1 MSRHIR
7 WPVLLCLLPLCACV
21 TKLFDKDYAP
31 PADSA
36 VARVV
41 FLSLDR
47 GSYTVDVL
55 QDEKWKPTRWHASEH
70 RAAGG
75 ASFFNEMSQAD
86 GEILAGEQVALRLNF
101 QAPAND
107 DEPELSC
114 TPEVRICGMADTR
127 YELLLRA
134 VKGQCEVILRKQYV
148 SDTGVLRRDTL
159 DLKKAARCPAPA
171 PAPTTERK
179 P

>member
-1 MSRHIR
+1 MPRYLR
-7 WPVLLCLLPLCACV
+7 WLAPLCVLPLCACV
-21 TKLFDKDYAP
+21 TKLFDNDYAP

-47 GSYTVDVL
+47 GSYTVDIL
-55 QDEKWKPTRWHASEH
+55 QGEKWKPTRWHASEH

-75 ASFFNEMSQAD
+75 SSFFNEMSQAD
-86 GEILAGEQVALRLNF
+86 GEILAGQQVALRLNF

-114 TPEVRICGMADTR
+114 APEVRICGVEDTR
-127 YELLLRA
+127 YELLLQT
-134 VKGQCEVILRKQYV
+134 VKGQCEVVLRKQFV
-148 SDTGVLRRDTL
+148 SDTGTLRRETL
-159 DLKKAARCPAPA
+159 DLKKAARCPAPV
-171 PAPTTERK
+171 TGGK
-179 P
+179 S